1 MNFTYTTEPPPDN
14 AWGGLQPD
22 GTWNGMMRLVT
33 DEIKDFGKILT
44 YKTESKFSPR
54 SLANLFLI
62 FENEEHRLQIKQTMK
77 DEFKPFQEMLD
88 KKR

>member
-44 YKTESKFSPR
+44 NKTESKFSPR
-54 SLANLFLI
+54 SLANLFY
-62 FENEEHRLQIKQTMK
+62 FECEASK
-77 DEFKPFQEMLD
+77 F
-88 KKR
+88 